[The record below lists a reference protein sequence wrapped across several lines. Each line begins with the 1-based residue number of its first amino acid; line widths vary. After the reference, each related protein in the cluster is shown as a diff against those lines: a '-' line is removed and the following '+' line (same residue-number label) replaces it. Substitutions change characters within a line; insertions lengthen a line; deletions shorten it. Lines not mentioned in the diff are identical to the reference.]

1 VGGGDRGEYP
11 DADVVR
17 MNYLS
22 AQQVA
27 DRLRISCKTV
37 RRYIK
42 SGKLPSCKIGKLRRI
57 SEADLEVFIEE
68 RTFRSEMETAYHRQR
83 LEMLREAAQVMADWE
98 SKRKKLWIEEH
109 QATNPVLSCKR

>member
-1 VGGGDRGEYP
+1 
-11 DADVVR
+11 

-27 DRLRISCKTV
+27 DRLSISCKTV

-42 SGKLPSCKIGKLRRI
+42 KGSLPSIKIGKLRRI
-57 SEADLEVFIEE
+57 SEADLEVFIEK
-68 RTFRSEMETAYHRQR
+68 RKFRGELETLYYKQQYDLIRD
-83 LEMLREAAQVMADWE
+83 AAQTIAQWQ

-109 QATNPVLSCKR
+109 QANNPVLSMRRK